1 MSAVCSTAISTPSG
15 TANGVQAG
23 GEFVILDLGANRH
36 VTAVRLTS
44 GPFIADYPRRLA
56 IDCAADGTDAWAPC
70 WNGSVAGL
78 LLRSVL
84 DDPATASAL
93 IPIDRDG
100 VRRASAAPRRQSTAM
115 NGWSIAEI
123 AVLGR

>member
-1 MSAVCSTAISTPSG
+1 MPWKVLLVVASS
-15 TANGVQAG
+15 
-23 GEFVILDLGANRH
+23 
-36 VTAVRLTS
+36 S
-44 GPFIADYPRRLA
+44 GPRVADYPRRLA

-93 IPIDRDG
+93 IPVDRDG
-100 VRRASAAPRRQSTAM
+100 VRRLRLTQTAADPM

>member
-1 MSAVCSTAISTPSG
+1 MNVRVTSSGKTSTTSLHARHPSHRR
-15 TANGVQAG
+15 NK
-23 GEFVILDLGANRH
+23 ESS
-36 VTAVRLTS
+36 S

-56 IDCAADGTDAWAPC
+56 IDCAADGTEEWAPC

-84 DDPATASAL
+84 DDPARASAL

-100 VRRASAAPRRQSTAM
+100 VRRVRLTQTAVDRM